1 MAKIEAKLLLYDHNS
16 RLNSFCSEEDDLE
29 ALTFVFGY

>member
-1 MAKIEAKLLLYDHNS
+1 MVKIEAKLPLYCQDS
-16 RLNSFCSEEDDLE
+16 CLDSSCSKEDDLE